1 MSASSCWDRSRVH
14 GPCGITCQEG
24 ATLGGATSVMG
35 ICGLRGITIKHLRIY
50 QTQEANPVDCKFWT
64 VVYRF
69 SDVESRIST
78 LESQI
83 SDLESRFLNFDSRI
97 SNLEP
102 RISNLESRTSN
113 LCSRIWNLG
122 SVVKCFLNFWLERLN
137 FGEQPQA
144 PGATQPH
151 RPVSSNKLDAKGI
164 EVRKNVTRNKFS
176 YHPPAP
182 FQLPTWIAHC
192 IYTWPAGV

>member
-1 MSASSCWDRSRVH
+1 M
-14 GPCGITCQEG
+14 
-24 ATLGGATSVMG
+24 LGSVQGTTWAMRHHLPGRGDPWTTSVMG
-35 ICGLRGITIKHLRIY
+35 YAGYHHQTSKDLLSDTRSKSCRLRS
-50 QTQEANPVDCKFWT
+50 WT

-69 SDVESRIST
+69 SDLESRIST

-83 SDLESRFLNFDSRI
+83 SDLESRF
-97 SNLEP
+97 SNLH
-102 RISNLESRTSN
+102 
-113 LCSRIWNLG
+113 SRIWNLG

-164 EVRKNVTRNKFS
+164 EVRKSVTRNKFS

-182 FQLPTWIAHC
+182 FQLPTWVAIVF
-192 IYTWPAGV
+192 TLDRLESRR